1 MRLKTFVF
9 NQLQVNTYL
18 LTDEATNDTIVID
31 PGCQSNEERDKFA
44 KYVEENHL
52 NLCKVLNT
60 HLHFD
65 HVYGNRF
72 IQEKYGIGA
81 YGAKEDNFF
90 LNHYQ
95 DLLALFEMP
104 MDDDALPLEGYI
116 KDGDTISLDSLELH
130 VLAVPGHSP
139 GGLAFYLP
147 KEECVFVGDTIL
159 QGGIGRTDLH
169 RGNYE
174 TLINSIKT
182 KLLTLPDDTLVY
194 SGHGCPSTIKFEKEN
209 NPFLRNL

>member
-31 PGCQSNEERDKFA
+31 PGCQSKDERNRFA
-44 KYVEENHL
+44 QYVEENHL

-104 MDDDALPLEGYI
+104 MDDDALPLQGYI
-116 KDGDTISLDSLELH
+116 KDGDIITLGSLELH

-147 KEECVFVGDTIL
+147 KDECVFVGDTIL

-182 KLLTLPDDTLVY
+182 KLLTLPDDTIIY

-209 NPFLRNL
+209 NPFLRVL

>member
-1 MRLKTFVF
+1 MRIKTFVF
-9 NQLQVNTYL
+9 NQIQVNTYL
-18 LTDEATNDTIVID
+18 LIDEETLETIVID
-31 PGCQSNEERDKFA
+31 PGCQSDEEKSFFA

-52 NLCKVLNT
+52 KISKLINT

-72 IQEKYGIGA
+72 IQETYGVGA
-81 YGAKEDNFF
+81 NGAKEDVFF

-104 MDDDALPLEGYI
+104 MDDDALPLESYL
-116 KDGDTISLDSLELH
+116 KDGDIINVASMEIH
-130 VLAVPGHSP
+130 VLATPGHSP

-147 KEECVFVGDTIL
+147 KEKCVFVGDTIL
-159 QGGIGRTDLH
+159 EGSVGRTDLH
-169 RGNYE
+169 RGNFE

-182 KLLTLPDDTLVY
+182 KLLVLPEDTAVY
-194 SGHGCPSTIKFEKEN
+194 SGHGRPSTIKFEKEN
-209 NPFLRNL
+209 NPYLR